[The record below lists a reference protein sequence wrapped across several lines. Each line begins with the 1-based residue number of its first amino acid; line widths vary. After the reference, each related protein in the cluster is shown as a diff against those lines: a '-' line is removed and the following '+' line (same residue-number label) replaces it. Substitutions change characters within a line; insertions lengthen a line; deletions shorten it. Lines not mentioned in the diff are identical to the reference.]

1 MDKGDYENEFKQVI
15 GDTRAAYDI
24 SEQDSLIFG
33 SQGLLVCGPSARNYE
48 PLLCAYLQFNT
59 LDLFLQNFFSRI
71 WILSDELQATYK
83 IVETIEYDP
92 LSLGRARD
100 KVCTLSKEIIVLD
113 QVLGYLDEAL
123 GMMEIPPE
131 PPEQAGRSLYQRLE
145 ISGMREMLVRRVK
158 DVKKNLIASQRN
170 LDLVREKVELESRN
184 KSLRTSLQIDTI
196 SKQLGTLQASSG
208 DTVRSL
214 RILQTIFT
222 GVIAFDILDRLTGEW
237 TVMDATWMTGFVD
250 SFIKQN
256 PLVWFI
262 TSIVAWLISAYL
274 VSRHSFIGD
283 WKSRG
288 TTTMTI
294 VVNRN
299 IGKKIDHYL

>member
-1 MDKGDYENEFKQVI
+1 
-15 GDTRAAYDI
+15 
-24 SEQDSLIFG
+24 
-33 SQGLLVCGPSARNYE
+33 
-48 PLLCAYLQFNT
+48 
-59 LDLFLQNFFSRI
+59 
-71 WILSDELQATYK
+71 
-83 IVETIEYDP
+83 
-92 LSLGRARD
+92 
-100 KVCTLSKEIIVLD
+100 
-113 QVLGYLDEAL
+113 
-123 GMMEIPPE
+123 
-131 PPEQAGRSLYQRLE
+131 
-145 ISGMREMLVRRVK
+145 MLVRRVK
-158 DVKKNLIASQRN
+158 DVKKNLTAKQRY

-214 RILQTIFT
+214 RILQTIFA

-237 TVMDATWMTGFVD
+237 TVMDAKWMTGLVD

-274 VSRHSFIGD
+274 VSRHSFIED

-288 TTTMTI
+288 TMTMSI

-299 IGKKIDHYL
+299 IGKKIDQYL

>member
-1 MDKGDYENEFKQVI
+1 
-15 GDTRAAYDI
+15 
-24 SEQDSLIFG
+24 
-33 SQGLLVCGPSARNYE
+33 
-48 PLLCAYLQFNT
+48 
-59 LDLFLQNFFSRI
+59 
-71 WILSDELQATYK
+71 
-83 IVETIEYDP
+83 
-92 LSLGRARD
+92 
-100 KVCTLSKEIIVLD
+100 VCTLSKEIIVLD
-113 QVLGYLDEAL
+113 QILGYLDEAL

-158 DVKKNLIASQRN
+158 DVMKNLTASQRN

-214 RILQTIFT
+214 RILQTIFA

-237 TVMDATWMTGFVD
+237 TVMDTKWMTGFVD

-262 TSIVAWLISAYL
+262 TSILAWLVSAYL
-274 VSRHSFIGD
+274 VSRHSFIED

-288 TTTMTI
+288 TTTMSI

-299 IGKKIDHYL
+299 IGKKIDQYL